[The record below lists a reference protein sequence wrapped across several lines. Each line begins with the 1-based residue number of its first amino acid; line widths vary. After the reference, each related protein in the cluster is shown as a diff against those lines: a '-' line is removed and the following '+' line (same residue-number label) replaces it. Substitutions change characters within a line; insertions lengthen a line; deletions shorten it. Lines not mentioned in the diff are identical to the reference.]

1 VDSRFITIDD
11 AALGQ
16 RYYHELHF
24 FCGEC
29 GDPFLDPSKSSA
41 AGNEFNTVTGDGQE
55 PDDLTKE
62 FVINGKHAFCV
73 ECDVKLHKPK
83 CAGCRKPI
91 RDAAVGALGAKW
103 HSECFCCT
111 VSAGF
116 GSDEKRNSLPHCR
129 TQGCDEPF
137 PTGSFF
143 PIDNEPFCQDCYTA
157 TLNMA
162 R

>member
-1 VDSRFITIDD
+1 MDSRFITIDD

-111 VSAGF
+111 VSAE
-116 GSDEKRNSLPHCR
+116 SDSKGDNIERFCLSCR
-129 TQGCDEPF
+129 VATNRSPRVR
-137 PTGSFF
+137 SFQS
-143 PIDNEPFCQDCYTA
+143 ITNLSVKTA
-157 TLNMA
+157 TL
-162 R
+162 RP